1 MKYNLVIE
9 KVEGGYIG
17 YVPEIPGANTQ
28 GRTQEEVVMNIREA
42 VRLVLEDRAEEAL
55 KSLKDSSKYTIQQID
70 L

>member
-55 KSLKDSSKYTIQQID
+55 KSLKDPSKYTIQQID